1 MMGSEDRLVKQSAT
15 FLCAA
20 ACALLASSVSAADK
34 VPAAGGAIEI
44 TPMIHSS
51 IQIEHAG
58 KVIQIDPWSALDLA
72 RYKKADLILI
82 TDDPIHHLDP
92 KAIQQLRKPGAPVVI
107 PEASKSKFP
116 DGIIMANGERATE
129 SGVTVEAI
137 PAYDIIP
144 GEPSHPK
151 GKSNGYVITL
161 GGTRIYVAGVTEC
174 VPEVRALKNIDVAF
188 IPLNVPLKRMTP
200 VVAAQCVKAIAP
212 KIVYPYHYDQ
222 LLAARLA
229 NPRATSEGPAGGL
242 TIAESLRAFKD
253 ALEDEA
259 IEVRDGNWYP
269 VAAPPMPVPAPPMP
283 VAQAAGVAQ
292 GFSPAKGVAQNFS
305 SAIPVPRVTGPIPVT
320 ASSYPFGAADHERV
334 PEDLK
339 AIGYVEEEFL
349 VSGTAN
355 VYDWPQSGAAI
366 VRTPNVPYTTR
377 VLIRRPATRSKF
389 SGAVAVEML
398 NPSNLFDLNLGWAIS
413 HKQFAR
419 NGDVWVGITAK
430 PVSVVTLKAFDP
442 ARYAPL
448 SWANPL
454 PLDDARN
461 CATVGA
467 DSTRMTE
474 NGLVWDMN
482 RQVGAWLKSR
492 DRTNPLAY
500 AAAADRPHPVQHLY
514 AWGYSQ
520 TGGFLYTYVNA
531 IHPLDVQA
539 TGKPLFDAY
548 VIATASGPTPIN
560 QCSGAIPAEDPR
572 RTIHKAGVPVVRVM
586 SGSDYL
592 RSMAARLTDSDV
604 APDLLRN
611 YEIAG
616 SAHATPDELNFA
628 AAPADLV
635 KAGRAVPPMSCNE
648 GLRSRFPNSIAF
660 NAILKNLDAWVR
672 TGVAAPRVDP
682 IRVENGAP
690 VLDTFGNVT
699 GGIRSPYVDVP
710 TSTWFGNS
718 TGASFCGIAG
728 HEARFDTA
736 RLKELYPS
744 SADYVRKVTDDVA
757 KLVALRVMTKEDGDD
772 LIAEARRFS
781 WR

>member
-1 MMGSEDRLVKQSAT
+1 MRAT
-15 FLCAA
+15 FLLTLAG
-20 ACALLASSVSAADK
+20 ALLNASAFAADK

-82 TDDPIHHLDP
+82 TDDPIHHLDL
-92 KAIQQLRKPGAPVVI
+92 KAIQLLRKPGAPVVI
-107 PEASKSKFP
+107 PEASKVKFP

-129 SGVTVEAI
+129 AGVTVEAI

-174 VPEVRALKNIDVAF
+174 VPEVRTLKNIDVAF

-200 VVAAQCVKAIAP
+200 VAAAQCVKAIAP
-212 KIVYPYHYDQ
+212 KIVYAYHYDQ
-222 LLAARLA
+222 VLAARLA

-242 TIAESLRAFKD
+242 TVAESLRAFKD

-269 VAAPPMPVPAPPMP
+269 VPAPPVPMARA
-283 VAQAAGVAQ
+283 VGVAQ
-292 GFSPAKGVAQNFS
+292 DFSP
-305 SAIPVPRVTGPIPVT
+305 AIPVPRVTGPIPVT
-320 ASSYPFGAADHERV
+320 ATSYPFGAADHELV
-334 PEDLK
+334 PENLK

-349 VSGTAN
+349 VAGTAN
-355 VYDWPQSGAAI
+355 VYDWPQAGPAI

-377 VLIRRPATRSKF
+377 VLLRRPASRAKF
-389 SGAVAVEML
+389 SGNVVVEML

-430 PVSVVTLKAFDP
+430 PVSVVTLKTFDP
-442 ARYAPL
+442 ARYGAL

-467 DSTRMTE
+467 DSARMTE

-500 AAAADRPHPVQHLY
+500 GVAADRPHPVQHLY

-560 QCSGAIPAEDPR
+560 QCSGAIPAGDPR
-572 RTIHKAGVPVVRVM
+572 RTIHNAGVPVVRVM

-648 GLRSRFPNSIAF
+648 GPRSRFPNSVAF
-660 NAILKNLDAWVR
+660 NAIFRNLDAWVR
-672 TGVAAPRVDP
+672 TGVAAPRADP

-690 VLDTFGNVT
+690 VVDSFGNVT

-728 HEARFDTA
+728 HEQPFDAA
-736 RLKELYPS
+736 RLKTLYPS
-744 SADYVRKVTDDVA
+744 PADYVRKVTDDVA

-781 WR
+781 LASIER

>member
-1 MMGSEDRLVKQSAT
+1 MLVKRRAIFLLVTACTLVTASA
-15 FLCAA
+15 F
-20 ACALLASSVSAADK
+20 AADT
-34 VPAAGGAIEI
+34 VPATGGPIEI
-44 TPMIHSS
+44 TPLIHSS

-58 KVIQIDPWSALDLA
+58 KVIQVDPWSALDLA

-82 TDDPIHHLDP
+82 TDDPIHHLDLN
-92 KAIQQLRKPGAPVVI
+92 AIRQLRKPGAPVVI
-107 PEASKSKFP
+107 PEAAKAKFP
-116 DGIIMANGERATE
+116 DGIIMANGERASE
-129 SGVTVEAI
+129 GGITVEAV

-188 IPLNVPLKRMTP
+188 IPLNIPQKRMTP
-200 VVAAQCVKAIAP
+200 VAAAQCVKAIAP
-212 KIVYPYHYDQ
+212 KIVYAYHYDQ
-222 LLAARLA
+222 VLAARLA

-269 VAAPPMPVPAPPMP
+269 VPAPPVPAP
-283 VAQAAGVAQ
+283 AAA
-292 GFSPAKGVAQNFS
+292 PARA
-305 SAIPVPRVTGPIPVT
+305 AIPIPSVTGPVPVT
-320 ASSYPFGAADHERV
+320 PSSYPFGAADHELV

-339 AIGYVEEEFL
+339 TIGYVEEEFL

-355 VYDWPQSGAAI
+355 VYDWPQSGPAV
-366 VRTPNVPYTTR
+366 VRTPGVPYTTR
-377 VLIRRPATRSKF
+377 VLIRRPASRAKF
-389 SGAVAVEML
+389 SGNVVVEML

-413 HKQFAR
+413 HKEFAR
-419 NGDVWVGITAK
+419 HGDVWVGITAK

-442 ARYAPL
+442 VRYAAL

-467 DSTRMTE
+467 DSTRLTE

-492 DRTNPLAY
+492 DRANPLAY
-500 AAAADRPHPVQHLY
+500 GESAARPHPVQHLY

-531 IHPLDVQA
+531 IHALDVQA
-539 TGKPLFDAY
+539 IGKPLFDAY
-548 VIATASGPTPIN
+548 VIATASGPTSIN
-560 QCSGAIPAEDPR
+560 QCSGAIPAGDPR
-572 RTIHKAGVPVVRVM
+572 RQIHGVGVPVVRVM

-604 APDLLRN
+604 VPDLLRN

-648 GLRSRFPNSIAF
+648 GPRSRFPNSVAF
-660 NAILKNLDAWVR
+660 NAIFRNLDAWVR
-672 TGVAAPRVDP
+672 RGVASPRVDP
-682 IRVENGAP
+682 IRVDNGAP

-728 HEARFDTA
+728 HEVPFDTSRITA
-736 RLKELYPS
+736 LYPS
-744 SADYVRKVTDDVA
+744 PADYVRKVSEDVA
-757 KLVALRVMTKEDGDD
+757 KLVAQRVMTKEDGDD
-772 LIAEARRFS
+772 LIAEAKRVNV
-781 WR
+781 W